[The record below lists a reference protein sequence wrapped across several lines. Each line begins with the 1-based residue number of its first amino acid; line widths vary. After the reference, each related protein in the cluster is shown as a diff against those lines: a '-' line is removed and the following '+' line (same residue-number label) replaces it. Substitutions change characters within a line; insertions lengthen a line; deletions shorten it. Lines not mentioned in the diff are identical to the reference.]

1 MKSSTRHKAFL
12 ITAFVVFGIVV
23 VLEILMF
30 ITALLDS
37 KYCLTESTYLLH
49 INSLGFALLV
59 SDVAIFVLLVLV
71 AKKPTANSQINQNT
85 QK

>member
-1 MKSSTRHKAFL
+1 MDNSTKHKAFL

-30 ITALLDS
+30 VTALLDG

-49 INSLGFALLV
+49 INSFGIALLV
-59 SDVAIFVLLVLV
+59 SDLVIFVLLVLV
-71 AKKPTANSQINQNT
+71 AKKIKN
-85 QK
+85 